1 MIDLTD
7 KQSIYDAIR
16 SADAKELWALV
27 STVYTLNR
35 AKDKLQDQLDN
46 IQVENSGAE
55 SRPSLSDDASDSEVR
70 VRARAVLLDKLNDGS
85 ITAAEFAQF
94 KDVFGLA
101 SAESDLNITVTSYA
115 DLCPDCPITRKPTP
129 IDPNE

>member
-16 SADAKELWALV
+16 SADATELWAFT
-27 STVYTLNR
+27 STVYALNR
-35 AKDKLQDQLDN
+35 TKDKLQEQVDN
-46 IQVENSGAE
+46 QCESAGAE
-55 SRPSLSDDASDSEVR
+55 SRPPLSDDATDSEVR

-101 SAESDLNITVTSYA
+101 SAESDLNIRVVSYSE
-115 DLCPDCPITRKPTP
+115 LCADCPVAAQPEP
-129 IDPNE
+129 IEPE